1 MKEQTKNKLDSIFY
15 PENVA
20 LVGSM
25 KEGKIG
31 YEVLQNIL
39 DHGFQKRG
47 NIYPIN
53 PDGGEVLG
61 LKVYESIDEVP
72 ELDLSVIASPAKYV
86 PSLVEESADKGAN
99 GSVIIS
105 SGFGEVGNTEL
116 KEELDQV
123 RRENDI
129 RVIGPNCAG
138 IFSTH
143 HDLYA
148 SFELPVE
155 KGDLAFITQSGAFGG
170 AALGFAKERGI
181 GFSSFVSY
189 GNALDLNEI
198 DFIEYFADDDNT
210 GIIGVYLEGTKDG
223 KELMSVIEDTDK
235 PVIIIK
241 SGKSSRGSEAV
252 SSHTGSLAG
261 SYKVY
266 NTALRQAG
274 AVEVEGMEE
283 FFDAVKTSKVG
294 IKSSD
299 SNVAVVTNSG
309 GPGIMCTDKLESLG
323 LNVVELS
330 EEIKEELREF
340 LPDQCSVKNPIDI
353 IADADYE
360 RYKRT
365 IEIVD
370 KDDKVDSIV
379 NICVPPVFI
388 SSKDIANAV
397 IDADYNKP
405 LVANFMS
412 GELVDDGV
420 EMLEEENIPNFLTPE
435 RAAKAAHWISKED

>member
-1 MKEQTKNKLDSIFY
+1 MKNKLDSIFY

-25 KEGKIG
+25 KKGKIG
-31 YEVLQNIL
+31 YEILQNIL
-39 DHGFQKRG
+39 DHNFQERG
-47 NIYPIN
+47 KIYPVN
-53 PDGGEVLG
+53 PSGGEVLD
-61 LKVYESIDEVP
+61 LEIKESLDEIS

-86 PSLVEESADKGAN
+86 PSLVRESAEKGAK
-99 GSVIIS
+99 GAVIIS

-116 KEELDQV
+116 EEELAEV
-123 RRENDI
+123 ARENDI

-148 SFELPVE
+148 SFELPVK
-155 KGDLAFITQSGAFGG
+155 KGDMAFITQSGAFGG
-170 AALGFAKERGI
+170 AALGWAKERDI
-181 GFSSFVSY
+181 GLSSFVSY

-198 DFIEYFADDDNT
+198 DFIKYFSEDENT
-210 GIIGVYLEGTKDG
+210 EVIGLYLEGTKNG
-223 KELMSVIEDTDK
+223 KELMRVIEDTDK
-235 PVIIIK
+235 SVIIIK

-266 NTALRQAG
+266 NTAFKQAG

-283 FFDAVKTSKVG
+283 FFDAVKADKVG
-294 IKSSD
+294 IKSS
-299 SNVAVVTNSG
+299 SENVAVITNSG

-323 LNVVELS
+323 LNVVEIS
-330 EEIKEELREF
+330 EEIKEELRDF
-340 LPDQCSVKNPIDI
+340 LPNQCSVNNPVDI

-360 RYKRT
+360 RYKKT

-370 KDDKVDSIV
+370 KDERVDSIV
-379 NICVPPVFI
+379 VICVPPVFI
-388 SSKDIANAV
+388 SSTDIADAV
-397 IDADYNKP
+397 IDADHDKP
-405 LVANFMS
+405 LLTNFMS
-412 GELVDDGV
+412 GELVDEGI
-420 EMLEEENIPNFLTPE
+420 EMLKEEDIPNFSTPE
-435 RAAKAAHWISKED
+435 RVAKAANWISKK

>member
-1 MKEQTKNKLDSIFY
+1 MKNKLDSIFY

-25 KEGKIG
+25 KKGKIG
-31 YEVLQNIL
+31 YEILQNIL
-39 DHGFQKRG
+39 DHNFQERG
-47 NIYPIN
+47 KIYPVN
-53 PDGGEVLG
+53 PSGGEVLD
-61 LKVYESIDEVP
+61 LEIKESLDEIS

-86 PSLVEESADKGAN
+86 PSLVRESAKKGAK
-99 GSVIIS
+99 GAVIIS

-116 KEELDQV
+116 EEELEEVVQ
-123 RRENDI
+123 ENDI

-155 KGDLAFITQSGAFGG
+155 KGDMAFITQSGAFGG
-170 AALGFAKERGI
+170 AALGWAKERDI
-181 GFSSFVSY
+181 GLSSFVSY

-198 DFIEYFADDDNT
+198 DFIKYFSEDENT
-210 GIIGVYLEGTKDG
+210 EVIGLYLEGTKNG
-223 KELMSVIEDTDK
+223 KNLMRVIENTDK
-235 PVIIIK
+235 SVIIIK

-266 NTALRQAG
+266 NTAFKQAG

-283 FFDAVKTSKVG
+283 FFDAVKADKVG
-294 IKSSD
+294 IKSS
-299 SNVAVVTNSG
+299 SENVAVITNSG

-323 LNVVELS
+323 LNVVEIS
-330 EEIKEELREF
+330 EEVKEELRDF
-340 LPDQCSVKNPIDI
+340 LPDQCSVNNPVDI

-360 RYKRT
+360 RYKKT
-365 IEIVD
+365 IEMVD
-370 KDDKVDSIV
+370 KDERVDSIV
-379 NICVPPVFI
+379 VICVPPVFI
-388 SSKDIANAV
+388 SSTDIADAV
-397 IDADYNKP
+397 IDADHDKP
-405 LVANFMS
+405 LLTNFMS
-412 GELVDDGV
+412 GELVDEGI
-420 EMLEEENIPNFLTPE
+420 EMLKEEGIPNFSTPE
-435 RAAKAAHWISKED
+435 RVAKAANWISKN